1 MSIEKAK
8 KHLEKYNLS
17 DNVIIFEESTATVE
31 LAAEALGVSE
41 DEIAKSLS
49 FDQKGET
56 VLVLL
61 AGKRRI
67 DNKKYK
73 QTFSCK
79 ARMLPADDVEDR
91 TGHEMG
97 GVCPF
102 GVNEDVKVFLDESLK
117 DYDFVYPACGGYNTA
132 IKLSIDELEM
142 ASQSNGWVDISSK

>member
-1 MSIEKAK
+1 MSIERAERHLK
-8 KHLEKYNLS
+8 KYELS
-17 DNVIIFEESTATVE
+17 DKMIIFEESTATVS

-61 AGKRRI
+61 AGQRRV

-73 QTFSCK
+73 KIFGCK
-79 ARMLPADDVEDR
+79 AKMLPADEIEER
-91 TGHEMG
+91 IGHEMG

-132 IKLSIDELEM
+132 IKMSIEELEM
-142 ASQSNGWVDISSK
+142 ASQSKGWVDISSK